1 MSSEPSLEFIKK
13 EWHGSLKAYIIGF
26 ISSLI
31 LTSASF
37 LLVITRVISG
47 KNLVYSIVGL
57 ALVQAVFQ
65 LIFFLHLGQ
74 ESKPRWQLWIF
85 LFMLF
90 ILLIIVIGSLWI
102 MNDLNERMMSNMPMM
117 EMSHD

>member
-1 MSSEPSLEFIKK
+1 MHSELSLEAIKK
-13 EWHGSLKAYIIGF
+13 EWHGNVKSYVIGF

-37 LLVITRVISG
+37 LLVITKALTGRALIYS
-47 KNLVYSIVGL
+47 LVSL
-57 ALVQAVFQ
+57 ALIQAILQ
-65 LIFFLHLGQ
+65 LIYFLHLGQ

-90 ILLIIVIGSLWI
+90 IMFIIVGGSLWI
-102 MNDLNERMMSNMPMM
+102 MTDLNDRMMSNMPMM
-117 EMSHD
+117 DMHHD